1 MDTTL
6 LEVAAHNAGVLPSAI
21 EDAVRR
27 LQGHFAAQAAPSPEL
42 LSQQLLVLK
51 ERAPHLF
58 PREAQVDAAGVPQGV
73 PPEVWRTMAPSSKL
87 TWLREHGHALPV
99 EERRPTPLTLT
110 SAQIAAFAAMSPT
123 DRTTAYRAMQAEQ
136 QKG

>member
-1 MDTTL
+1 MNTTL
-6 LEVAAHNAGVLPSAI
+6 LEVAAPNAGVLPSAI

-51 ERAPHLF
+51 ERAPPLF
-58 PREAQVDAAGVPQGV
+58 PREAQGV
-73 PPEVWRTMAPSSKL
+73 PPEGLRTMAPSSKL